1 MANGDRCPYCGTKLT
16 KTKDGKKFCPN
27 HGIIEE
33 DETSESK
40 ETQSYL
46 G

>member
-1 MANGDRCPYCGTKLT
+1 MDNCPYCGTKLQET
-16 KTKDGKKFCPN
+16 SWGRKFCPN

-33 DETSESK
+33 PSEMGDEER
-40 ETQSYL
+40 EAPSYI

>member
-1 MANGDRCPYCGTKLT
+1 MEQSKRCHICGTKLIEC
-16 KTKDGKKFCPN
+16 KGGKLFCPN

-33 DETSESK
+33 EETTESK
-40 ETQSYL
+40 DIPSYL

>member
-1 MANGDRCPYCGTKLT
+1 MVTNCPYCGMPLKETT
-16 KTKDGKKFCPN
+16 HGRKFCPN

-33 DETSESK
+33 DEKSESK
-40 ETQSYL
+40 DAPSYL

>member
-1 MANGDRCPYCGTKLT
+1 MMVDRCPYCGTKLSET
-16 KTKDGKKFCPN
+16 THGRKFCPN

-33 DETSESK
+33 EKKSESK
-40 ETQSYL
+40 ETQSYI

>member
-1 MANGDRCPYCGTKLT
+1 MVENCPYCGTPL
-16 KTKDGKKFCPN
+16 KDTTHNRKWCPN

-33 DETSESK
+33 GGKSES
-40 ETQSYL
+40 EGNPSYI

>member
-1 MANGDRCPYCGTKLT
+1 MVDRCPYCGTKLSET
-16 KTKDGKKFCPN
+16 IYGRKFCPN

-33 DETSESK
+33 EEKSESK
-40 ETQSYL
+40 DTPSYV

>member
-1 MANGDRCPYCGTKLT
+1 MVENCPFCGTKLKET
-16 KTKDGKKFCPN
+16 TWGRKFCPN

-33 DETSESK
+33 EEKSES
-40 ETQSYL
+40 EDNPPYV

>member
-1 MANGDRCPYCGTKLT
+1 MKNCPFCGTKLSET
-16 KTKDGKKFCPN
+16 NYGRMYCPN

-33 DETSESK
+33 ESESK
-40 ETQSYL
+40 SEESNSSYI

>member
-1 MANGDRCPYCGTKLT
+1 MKYCPYCGTKLDET
-16 KTKDGKKFCPN
+16 NWGRQHCPN

-33 DETSESK
+33 EEKSESG
-40 ETQSYL
+40 ETPSYL

>member
-1 MANGDRCPYCGTKLT
+1 MVTNCPYCGTPL
-16 KTKDGKKFCPN
+16 KDTTYGRKFCPN

-33 DETSESK
+33 GEEKSESK
-40 ETQSYL
+40 ETPSYL

>member
-1 MANGDRCPYCGTKLT
+1 MVDRCPYCGTKLSET
-16 KTKDGKKFCPN
+16 THGRKFCPN

-33 DETSESK
+33 GEEKSESK
-40 ETQSYL
+40 EIPSYL